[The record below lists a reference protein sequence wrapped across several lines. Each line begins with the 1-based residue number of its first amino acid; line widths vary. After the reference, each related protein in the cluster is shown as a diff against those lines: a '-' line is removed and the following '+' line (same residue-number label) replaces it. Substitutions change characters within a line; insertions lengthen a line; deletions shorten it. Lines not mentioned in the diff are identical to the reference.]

1 MRMWMVDPRIMCKNH
16 LLGEHLETHM
26 FHGVIKK
33 GLVSSLKGYV
43 ENNLLEIESLKKRHD
58 ELAQEIVR
66 RKYRHTSYMEPLNED
81 LVRNIPKVKINV
93 EESLKELLSR
103 CPKCRER
110 YKQIYDAK
118 F

>member
-1 MRMWMVDPRIMCKNH
+1 MVNPRIMCGNH

-26 FHGVIKK
+26 FHSIIKK

-58 ELAQEIVR
+58 ELAQEMVR
-66 RKYRHTSYMEPLNED
+66 RKYYHTSPMEPLNED
-81 LVRNIPKVKINV
+81 LVRNIPKVKINK
-93 EESLKELLSR
+93 EKSLKELLNR
-103 CPKCRER
+103 CSKCRER
-110 YKQIYDAK
+110 YKQMYGAK

>member
-1 MRMWMVDPRIMCKNH
+1 MRMWMVDPRIMCENH

-26 FHGVIKK
+26 FYGIIKK

-58 ELAQEIVR
+58 ELAQEMVR
-66 RKYRHTSYMEPLNED
+66 RKYYHNSPMEPLDKD
-81 LVRNIPKVKINV
+81 LVKNIPKIKINK
-93 EESLKELLSR
+93 EKSLKELLNR

-110 YKQIYDAK
+110 YKQIYGVK
-118 F
+118 